1 MFSINIDAKLHGR
14 VKAITVLASVLTALI
29 VLNPALAQIPAVDI
43 PQPATPLPA
52 ESLPPQTPA
61 ASPDA
66 NASIKNF
73 QPGQEPVIV
82 PPITFV
88 DVNAGRFGKLEI
100 DLTDGQFLD
109 GAVDK
114 MHLTARDLDVKEG
127 VLKSLD
133 IAIEGG
139 HLQDFIFDQL
149 NIITQGD
156 LKFDPGIMLNH
167 RMLQFSEPAQAE
179 VVATISQTSLNSFL
193 NSPRTLQRLSVKAG
207 RKAAAIASL
216 VGVNGGNIGLNI
228 TGADAVIKK
237 GNRVAVDFQSNLGLG
252 QMGLPLN
259 GEIQATLGL
268 RDGWLDV
275 SEPHLSTGGQE
286 LSPELSAL
294 LLKKIGGISTSAQKS
309 EDIRFRF
316 TDLKVVANKQ
326 IQLKGTAQIS
336 RLRFGQPR

>member
-1 MFSINIDAKLHGR
+1 MFSISIDSKLHGR
-14 VKAITVLASVLTALI
+14 AKAITVLALVLTALLI
-29 VLNPALAQIPAVDI
+29 LNPALAQNPAVDI
-43 PQPATPLPA
+43 PQPATALPVQT
-52 ESLPPQTPA
+52 LPPQTPT

-127 VLKSLD
+127 VLKSLA

-149 NIITQGD
+149 NIVTQGD

-216 VGVNGGNIGLNI
+216 VGLNGGNIGLNI

-268 RDGWLDV
+268 KDGWLNV

-309 EDIRFRF
+309 EDIRFLF
-316 TDLKVVANKQ
+316 TDLKVIANKQ